1 ELKRVK
7 LLIFSYLGCLET
19 RSWLRPIKFSCLMQ
33 HLFPTKT
40 ESFCSMCVF
49 CVSASASFST
59 VSSPSLGVYKMQ
71 MGQLTLEVSSGDITK
86 EACDV
91 IVNSSNQNFN
101 LQAGVSK
108 AILDSAGPTVL
119 MECAQMV
126 NSPGYTPRGM
136 IMTTGGLLPSRNIIH
151 VVGQNDAVK
160 IKEIVQAVLKLCEEN
175 KFSSVAFPALGTAND
190 APLPQHWE
198 DMKDI
203 IVKRVP
209 LTAGSQEYKDI
220 ERIQNT
226 TLWQS
231 YQLQK
236 KLMEVKNKHTNN
248 EKLLYHG
255 TGATSI
261 DLINS
266 KGFNRSA
273 MYGNGSYFAVD
284 PAYSA
289 RGYAKPDNLGH
300 KRMYQARVLIGDYT
314 RGKSGLIAPPA
325 KSGTGADLYD
335 SVTDNANNP
344 SMFIIFHDTQA
355 YPEYLITFT

>member
-1 ELKRVK
+1 MN
-7 LLIFSYLGCLET
+7 LLFS
-19 RSWLRPIKFSCLMQ
+19 
-33 HLFPTKT
+33 
-40 ESFCSMCVF
+40 
-49 CVSASASFST
+49 
-59 VSSPSLGVYKMQ
+59 
-71 MGQLTLEVSSGDITK
+71 
-86 EACDV
+86 V
-91 IVNSSNQNFN
+91 IE
-101 LQAGVSK
+101 
-108 AILDSAGPTVL
+108 ILVVP
-119 MECAQMV
+119 
-126 NSPGYTPRGM
+126 
-136 IMTTGGLLPSRNIIH
+136 RNIIRKVERSENLRNKALLVSGLVEWKFLKQDGSMESFDIH
-151 VVGQNDAVK
+151 TNLQLEEAFEMKQSVK
-160 IKEIVQAVLKLCEEN
+160 IKIKNETFSADPWLKRAA
-175 KFSSVAFPALGTAND
+175 SSKRQKQIELMRKDLKAND

-209 LTAGSQEYKDI
+209 LTAGSQEYKDVVAELTNHGLALNIIQI

-266 KGFNRSA
+266 KGFNRSYAGAHGA

-344 SMFIIFHDTQA
+344 SMFIIFHDTQIHKLSEFKNCSTVSSFLLLYFPLPA
-355 YPEYLITFT
+355 FN